1 LTKRGL
7 FVTVPPS
14 TAEIGAAVTNQGGTT
29 VRELTARS
37 RATLGRTGLAAACL
51 AGVVALL
58 LALVVQGASAIS
70 SAATAVSV
78 PLRINAGGPAYTDPS
93 GNVWQA
99 DKAYTAGSWGYD
111 TSYGTTST
119 THTIANT
126 TTPTLYQTANT
137 FNNNTGYKIDIAN
150 GSYSVTLK
158 MLEDWANAAGQRK
171 FDVTIEGAKVLTAF
185 DIFASCGAYSACD
198 RAFTV
203 TVSDGQLDIQ
213 LTMNGGANYG
223 TVSAIQVAGTG
234 GGDTTPPSAPAN
246 LTSPSHTSSSVSL
259 SWSASTDNVGVTGYR
274 VYRNGTQ
281 VGTPT
286 STSYT
291 DSGLTA
297 STAYTYTVKAADA
310 AGNLSAASNSL
321 SVTTSASTDTTAPS
335 APGNLNSPSH
345 TSSSVALSW
354 TASTD
359 NVGVTGY
366 QVFRGT
372 TLVTTAT
379 GTSYTDT
386 GLAASTTYSYTVKA
400 RDAAGNVSAA
410 SNALSVTTSAAST
423 DTTPPSTPTGLA
435 SSNVT
440 SASVTL
446 SWSASTDNVGVSGY
460 DVLRGG
466 AVIGSSAGTTFT
478 DGGVSPSTTYSY
490 TVRAKDAAGNVS
502 AQSSALSVTTPAGTP
517 PKITT
522 PTGLA
527 VAGTT
532 DRSVTL
538 TWSAS
543 ASNAGTGKVVAYYV
557 RNTSGTIVATSMG
570 TKVTVSSLTPSTA
583 YTFVVQGYDQDGNT
597 SASSSSVS
605 ATTGGAIAIPY
616 QHVAYYDQ
624 WSIYGNAF
632 YPRNTDVNGM
642 AGKLTTMIYDFENI
656 DPVNLTCFET
666 IKASDS
672 TNESNPNAG
681 DGAGDAFADYQK
693 SYTGDISVD
702 GSADS
707 WSAPL
712 KGTFNQ
718 LRELKAKYPKLRI
731 VVSLGGWTYS
741 KYFSDVAAT
750 AAARTKYVSSCI
762 DMFLK
767 GNLPTGISGDAAG
780 GPGSA
785 AGIFDGFDID
795 WEYPGVVGHTGNHVS
810 SSDGANYTLLMQE
823 FRRQLDSYGS
833 TVGKKFLL
841 TAAVPSGQDKIAQFQ
856 PSQLATPM
864 DWLDVMSYDMHG
876 AWETT
881 TNHQSPLH
889 NSPSD
894 PSTPLKYN
902 IDTALN
908 AWTSAGFPAS
918 KLMLGIPF
926 YARGWTGVSAGS
938 NFGLYQP
945 ASGPSAAFGT
955 SAQAG
960 VAYWKE
966 LVAAGLTSS
975 FHSDATAGA
984 YWIYSGNSFYT
995 LDPPASISAKDAYI
1009 KSKGLGGAMM
1019 FSLLD
1024 DDPSA
1029 TLFNAVVNG
1038 L

>member
-1 LTKRGL
+1 
-7 FVTVPPS
+7 
-14 TAEIGAAVTNQGGTT
+14 
-29 VRELTARS
+29 VRELTAHS

-51 AGVVALL
+51 LFLVALL
-58 LALVVQGASAIS
+58 VHGASAIS
-70 SAATAVSV
+70 GATTAVTV
-78 PLRINAGGPAYTDPS
+78 PLRINAGATAAYTDPS
-93 GNVWQA
+93 GNVWNA
-99 DKAYTAGSWGYD
+99 DKAYSAGSWGYD
-111 TSYGTTST
+111 TSYGTDST
-119 THTIANT
+119 AHAIAGT
-126 TTPTLYQTANT
+126 TTPTLYQTSNLFNANA
-137 FNNNTGYKIDIAN
+137 GYKVDLAN
-150 GSYSVTLK
+150 GTYSVTLK
-158 MLEDWANAAGQRK
+158 FVEDWANGAGQRK
-171 FDVTIEGAKVLTAF
+171 FDVTIEGVKVLTAF
-185 DIFASCGAYSACD
+185 DIFAACGSYTACD
-198 RAFTV
+198 RTFTA
-203 TVSDGQLDIQ
+203 TVSDGQLNIQ
-213 LTMNGGANYG
+213 FAMDGGANYAI
-223 TVSAIQVAGTG
+223 VSAIQVASAGNS
-234 GGDTTPPSAPAN
+234 DTTPPSAPTG
-246 LTSPSHTSSSVSL
+246 LTSPSHTASSVSL
-259 SWSASTDNVGVTGYR
+259 SWTASTDNVGVTGYQIF
-274 VYRNGTQ
+274 RNGSQ
-281 VGTPT
+281 VGTSTTT
-286 STSYT
+286 SFT
-291 DSGLTA
+291 DSGLAA
-297 STAYTYTVKAADA
+297 STAYSYTVKATDA
-310 AGNLSAASNSL
+310 AGNVSAASSAL
-321 SVTTSASTDTTAPS
+321 GVTTSASSDTTPPS
-335 APGNLNSPSH
+335 APTSLTSPSH

-354 TASTD
+354 GASTD

-372 TLVTTAT
+372 TLVTTVT

-410 SNALSVTTSAAST
+410 SNAVSVTTSAAST

-440 SASVTL
+440 SSSVTL
-446 SWSASTDNVGVSGY
+446 AWTASTDNVGVTGY

-466 AVIGSSAGTTFT
+466 TVIGSSTTTSFT
-478 DGGVSPSTTYSY
+478 DGTVQPSTTYSY
-490 TVRAKDAAGNVS
+490 TVRAKDAAGNLS
-502 AQSSALSVTTPAGTP
+502 AQSPALGVTTPAGTP

-527 VAGTT
+527 VTGTT

-538 TWSAS
+538 SWSAS
-543 ASNAGTGKVVAYYV
+543 TSNAQTGKVPVYYV
-557 RNTSGTIVATSMG
+557 KNAAGTIVATSMG
-570 TKVTVSSLTPSTA
+570 TKVTVSSLTPSTS
-583 YTFVVQGYDQDGNT
+583 YTFSVQGYDQDGNT
-597 SASSSSVS
+597 SALSSSVT
-605 ATTGGAIAIPY
+605 ATTASAVAIPY

-632 YPRNTDVNGM
+632 YPHNVDANGM

-666 IKASDS
+666 IKAADS
-672 TNESNPNAG
+672 TNESDPNAG

-693 SYTGDISVD
+693 SYTSDISVD
-702 GSADS
+702 GTSDS
-707 WSAPL
+707 YSEPL
-712 KGTFNQ
+712 KGTMNQ

-750 AAARTKYVSSCI
+750 AASRTKFVSSCI

-767 GNLPTGISGDAAG
+767 GNLPTGISGDASG
-780 GPGSA
+780 GPGAA

-795 WEYPGVVGHTGNHVS
+795 WEYPGILGHTGNHVS
-810 SSDGANYTLLMQE
+810 SADGANYTLLMQE
-823 FRRQLDSYGS
+823 FRKQLDAYGA

-856 PSQLATPM
+856 PSQLASSM
-864 DWLDVMSYDMHG
+864 DWLDVMTYDMHG

-881 TNHQSPLH
+881 TNFQSPLH
-889 NSPSD
+889 DSPSD

-926 YARGWTGVSAGS
+926 YARGWTGVPAGS
-938 NFGLYQP
+938 NFGLYQ
-945 ASGPSAAFGT
+945 SSTGPSPAFGT
-955 SAQAG
+955 SATAG

-975 FHSDATAGA
+975 FHNDPTTGS
-984 YWIYSGNSFYT
+984 YWIYSGNNFYT